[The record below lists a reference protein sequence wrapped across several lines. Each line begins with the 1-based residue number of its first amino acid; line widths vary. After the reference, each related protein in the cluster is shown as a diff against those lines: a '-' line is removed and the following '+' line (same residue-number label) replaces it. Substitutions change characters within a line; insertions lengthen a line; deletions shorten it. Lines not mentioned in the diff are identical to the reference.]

1 MGVVV
6 VELGRRGCDGG
17 VVDTRF
23 LFLCFGRASGWIGL
37 LERNWVWIHAV
48 DSWLQY
54 LNMDYAVIFAV
65 HILFD
70 SLRSSIMYNDI
81 SKGDFKHWNVLNV
94 SLVRMI

>member
-1 MGVVV
+1 MARMGRGRRVVV

-37 LERNWVWIHAV
+37 LERN
-48 DSWLQY
+48 SWLQY